1 MSKDFSTYLV
11 PVDFTPAS
19 VSATLFTIG
28 LANNEKDSIILLHI
42 IKSEREHLLASKTMD
57 EFVLTHCTGNKNVQS
72 KVVIGNVSEEIG
84 EAAKILESDLIV
96 LGTHCAAGLGK
107 LFNSYAFK
115 IIDES
120 PTPLLIVQEETSFQQ
135 IKKIVMTID
144 LERGSIQILTMAAKM
159 SKLFNS
165 EIILVA
171 ADQTDHYFKG
181 KRDVNL
187 IVCKKYL
194 TEHKVPHSIVF
205 VDGKHFVE
213 NIFKLCKEQNA
224 DMLAATYYQQ
234 HVHVFTDSFVR
245 TLANNEFHLPLL
257 TMAEEATHSS
267 GQFGAMFSN

>member
-57 EFVLTHCTGNKNVQS
+57 EFVLTHCAGNKNVQS

-96 LGTHCAAGLGK
+96 LGTHCATGLGK

-144 LERGSIQILTMAAKM
+144 LERGSIQILTMAAHL

-187 IVCKKYL
+187 MVCKKYL
-194 TEHKVPHSIVF
+194 TEHKVPHSIEF
-205 VDGKHFVE
+205 IDGKHFVE

-234 HVHVFTDSFVR
+234 RVHVFTDSFVR

-257 TMAEEATHSS
+257 TMSEEATHSG
-267 GQFGAMFSN
+267 GQFGAMFG